1 MTYDAGGEVN
11 MTYNLTSPADGYIG
25 ANNATYVRKYDVTLK
40 RVATMC
46 HIPSRFNK
54 ITGHSLVKFSKQ
66 LPGDIRAE
74 SISDIIGLA
83 CWPAVH

>member
-1 MTYDAGGEVN
+1 MTYDAGGDVN

-25 ANNATYVRKYDVTLK
+25 ANNATYVRKYVTLK

-46 HIPSRFNK
+46 HIPNTCNK
-54 ITGHSLVKFSKQ
+54 IAGHSLVKFSTQ
-66 LPGDIRAE
+66 LPGCIRAE